1 MKKSLSKLHVD
12 LYLGTFDFLFKFERI
27 RFGII
32 WEVGVN
38 MILPL
43 LIALI
48 WVNGTSASFGEM
60 YVYVVLGFV
69 VWNYWQTVLLSS
81 TKLLFSTYQSNI
93 LNNPTAGFHYSVRLA
108 ISTFLSTSVIFA
120 ICLGVLASAGL
131 ITISWKFIGV
141 FCVLLISSVV
151 LIPCSHVLAV
161 ACARFRDFE
170 KLVSLLLGLSIVATP
185 VFWFKELL
193 GRYSDFVYLNP
204 IASHIEL
211 TRGLIIQGDEIFFPV
226 LSLSLWCLG
235 VGLVSMWLTIYQD
248 KKMRFWIQ

>member
-93 LNNPTAGFHYSVRLA
+93 LNNPTAK
-108 ISTFLSTSVIFA
+108 
-120 ICLGVLASAGL
+120 GVNLPA
-131 ITISWKFIGV
+131 
-141 FCVLLISSVV
+141 
-151 LIPCSHVLAV
+151 
-161 ACARFRDFE
+161 
-170 KLVSLLLGLSIVATP
+170 
-185 VFWFKELL
+185 
-193 GRYSDFVYLNP
+193 
-204 IASHIEL
+204 
-211 TRGLIIQGDEIFFPV
+211 
-226 LSLSLWCLG
+226 
-235 VGLVSMWLTIYQD
+235 
-248 KKMRFWIQ
+248 